1 MSWLRAQYIQCQRYI
16 LYSDRMQTK
25 ELHYKLNNHQFQK
38 TLRKLLKTNNDSSA
52 KIANTHLKWR
62 KWALNVI
69 KYRYLRIM
77 TDIKTSGRNK
87 KTSHI
92 HTYLK
97 WQSSS
102 DRNNDRLCLMVH
114 HNVKWNLIQLCTK
127 NKSQLQHFISIS
139 IKQLNFKNH
148 SLRNAHGWWYSELLT
163 QVSTYLK

>member
-16 LYSDRMQTK
+16 LYSDRMQYIQCQQYILYSGRMQTK

-38 TLRKLLKTNNDSSA
+38 TLGKLLKTNNDSSA

-87 KTSHI
+87 KNFPHPYIPQMTEFLWQKQWPTLSDGPPQCKMESH
-92 HTYLK
+92 TT
-97 WQSSS
+97 
-102 DRNNDRLCLMVH
+102 VH
-114 HNVKWNLIQLCTK
+114 KKQ
-127 NKSQLQHFISIS
+127 ISVAA
-139 IKQLNFKNH
+139 F
-148 SLRNAHGWWYSELLT
+148 Y
-163 QVSTYLK
+163 